1 MAGICNISS
10 GINDKKNENEKQ
22 NEMTKKNLNV
32 KFVEFF
38 RQEIGFLLF
47 EKQGNQI
54 QKKWKKEC

>member
-1 MAGICNISS
+1 M
-10 GINDKKNENEKQ
+10 KTKKQ

-54 QKKWKKEC
+54 QKK